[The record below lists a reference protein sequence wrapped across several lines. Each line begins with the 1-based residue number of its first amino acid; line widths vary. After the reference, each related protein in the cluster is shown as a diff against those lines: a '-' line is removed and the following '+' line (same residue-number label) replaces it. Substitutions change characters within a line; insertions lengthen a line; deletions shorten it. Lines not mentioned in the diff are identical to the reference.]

1 MHRAPAAGATG
12 LFMVADMARL
22 ARVTQGKRFF
32 TLWNASPWAESACGM
47 KSRKSGKFG
56 KCSSLWNI

>member
-12 LFMVADMARL
+12 LFMVAAMARL

-32 TLWNASPWAESACGM
+32 TL
-47 KSRKSGKFG
+47 
-56 KCSSLWNI
+56 